1 MKEINYPQL
10 IEKAYL
16 DLVRACFSEVSHLSH
31 FGKKNYFYIS
41 FLTNYPGIVLAD
53 RLKDRYPTEMTIV
66 LQHEFYNLKVLND
79 SILVDLSFDNI
90 LEHIEIPFLSLT
102 AFTDPYAQIH
112 LEFHP
117 ILPKVEKF
125 KKDNSSE
132 NLIYFG
138 K

>member
-1 MKEINYPQL
+1 MQEIDYPVL
-10 IEKAYL
+10 IEETYLNLAKKAL
-16 DLVRACFSEVSHLSH
+16 SKISEIEQ

-41 FLTNYPGIVLAD
+41 FLTKYPGVILAD
-53 RLKDRYPTEMTIV
+53 RLRKRYPDEMTII
-66 LQHEFYNLKVLND
+66 LQYEFYDLKVSD
-79 SILVDLSFDNI
+79 DCISVRLSFDNV
-90 LEHIEIPFLSLT
+90 LEHIEIPFKSIT

-117 ILPKVEKF
+117 KIPKKKAVVQEKS
-125 KKDNSSE
+125 DE